1 MQQRRANR
9 GRWMEDCNR
18 GRERMEREEGEG
30 EREYGSGGAEEAA
43 EAEERG
49 GRRER
54 GIEDVGVSQKSS
66 IFVVLPQGGA
76 GR

>member
-1 MQQRRANR
+1 MERARESMATEGRRRQQRRR
-9 GRWMEDCNR
+9 
-18 GRERMEREEGEG
+18 REV
-30 EREYGSGGAEEAA
+30 A

-54 GIEDVGVSQKSS
+54 GVEDVGVSQKSS

>member
-1 MQQRRANR
+1 MIVGERDSRGRRERERARESMAAEVLRRQQRRR
-9 GRWMEDCNR
+9 
-18 GRERMEREEGEG
+18 REV
-30 EREYGSGGAEEAA
+30 A

-54 GIEDVGVSQKSS
+54 GVEDVGVSQKSS
-66 IFVVLPQGGA
+66 IFVVLSQGGA